1 MTSSSSSR
9 RNSANPGRPVGINDI
24 DPLSQSRLVI
34 DQSEAFPMNASGL
47 FQNISGRPPQQ
58 QQQDGYPDES
68 LPIFLPSLSMS
79 SCVSQSLSSSMT
91 SCMSHNDVINQSA
104 AGAVTA
110 AGRRRRQG
118 GGILMGPSGGEHVI
132 MNLPQMPICHQRGG
146 MTSQMTS
153 SNSSFL
159 GDVEGRNGSK
169 LDFNNF
175 SKNSS
180 SVNPIQENNRLC
192 GDDVTGADVPSLNI
206 SSLSSILTS
215 SAVSPHFPVTS
226 SHPNSSVTFSDP
238 KIGITANSACNSSSS
253 SSAIA
258 SRNSNSQNL
267 PNSHNSTGPGM
278 IHNASSS
285 NSSNLTSVVNN
296 INNDNV
302 NKNINNPESIL
313 SMNVNHFGQNNNN
326 NSINNINFNNNTNNN
341 NNNNDNNNNGQFNG
355 SWNPIYND
363 QVFLPPL
370 EKKVKKE

>member
-1 MTSSSSSR
+1 MV
-9 RNSANPGRPVGINDI
+9 NLPPPV
-24 DPLSQSRLVI
+24 PL
-34 DQSEAFPMNASGL
+34 
-47 FQNISGRPPQQ
+47 
-58 QQQDGYPDES
+58 
-68 LPIFLPSLSMS
+68 
-79 SCVSQSLSSSMT
+79 
-91 SCMSHNDVINQSA
+91 
-104 AGAVTA
+104 
-110 AGRRRRQG
+110 RRQ
-118 GGILMGPSGGEHVI
+118 SGS
-132 MNLPQMPICHQRGG
+132 

-153 SNSSFL
+153 QHTSFL
-159 GDVEGRNGSK
+159 GEAESNSIKNGSG
-169 LDFNNF
+169 
-175 SKNSS
+175 
-180 SVNPIQENNRLC
+180 VNPIQDNNRLC
-192 GDDVTGADVPSLNI
+192 GNDVTSAEVPALNI

-215 SAVSPHFPVTS
+215 SGVSPPLSAHFPMTS
-226 SHPNSSVTFSDP
+226 SQPNTSSSSSVTFSDP

-302 NKNINNPESIL
+302 NKNINPESIL

-326 NSINNINFNNNTNNN
+326 NSINNINFNNNNNN
-341 NNNNDNNNNGQFNG
+341 NNTNNNDNNNNGQFNG